1 MKIRVGTR
9 GSVLAL
15 RQTEEVIRALK
26 SVWPSLEFE
35 LVVIKTT
42 GDKVVDTPLFKIGS
56 KGLFVKEIEEALLE
70 GRIDIA
76 VHSLKDL
83 PTKLPSGL
91 TIGAVTKRL
100 DPRDVLILPKGEGK
114 RIGTSSLRRMVQLK
128 RLFPEFEVIPIRGNL
143 DTRLRKLE
151 RGEVDG
157 LVVALAGLLRLNF
170 EVKEMRFLDQL
181 IPAPGQGALA
191 VECREDFK
199 LRDLLREIND
209 PLSERAVFCERAFLM
224 EMGGGCQVPLG
235 AFAECGEKEVKLK
248 AFVSSLD
255 GERYFYGEYKGED
268 PIEVGSSLAK
278 LLKQQ
283 GAEEV
288 LKGLYE
294 GTGFLSSL

>member
-42 GDKVVDTPLFKIGS
+42 GDKVIDTPLFKIGS

-91 TIGAVTKRL
+91 TIGSIPKRL
-100 DPRDVLILPKGEGK
+100 DPRDVLILSKGEGR

-235 AFAECGEKEVKLK
+235 ALAECEGKEVKLK

-268 PIEVGSSLAK
+268 PIEVGRSLAERLRK
-278 LLKQQ
+278 Q
-283 GAEEV
+283 GAEGV
-288 LKGLYE
+288 LRGLYE
-294 GTGFLSSL
+294 GASFLSSL

>member
-26 SVWPSLEFE
+26 SVWTSLEFE

-42 GDKVVDTPLFKIGS
+42 GDKVIDTPLFKIGS

-170 EVKEMRFLDQL
+170 EVKGMRLLDQL
-181 IPAPGQGALA
+181 IPAPGQGALV

>member
-42 GDKVVDTPLFKIGS
+42 GDKVIETPLFKMGS